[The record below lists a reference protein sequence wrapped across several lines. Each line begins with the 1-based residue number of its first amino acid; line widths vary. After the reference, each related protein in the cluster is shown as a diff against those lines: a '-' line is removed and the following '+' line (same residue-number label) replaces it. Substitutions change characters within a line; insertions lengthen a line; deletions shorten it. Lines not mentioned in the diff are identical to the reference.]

1 MPRKK
6 LMRRYLLQSL
16 NLFGLDYLD
25 AVILAALADE
35 KPLLLIGG
43 HGTAKSELLNRIA
56 AALKLEHRHYNA
68 SLISFD
74 DLIGYP
80 VPNSDRTQLEYL
92 HTPGDIWSAESAFL
106 DEISRCKPEH
116 QNRLFSIIHER
127 RIQGLPLTSL
137 RYRWS
142 AMNPA
147 PALDDGNEYDDE
159 QALYTGSLPLD
170 AALADRFPYVVQV
183 PTLEQFSVEDR
194 LRIISEGGTFHI
206 NGLANELLRE
216 TRTILDACTIDE
228 RQWAACYINALV
240 IPLKEARLGISGR
253 RAVSLSQ
260 TVLSLYAANKVL
272 GTGTNLE
279 KSALDA
285 LRHGLPQVAQ
295 GLKVRESLLKTIHK
309 GAVQEANDPPG
320 GIWQKIRNELDPVK
334 RVHMALGST
343 PAECGRLQFSQLV
356 NDAWASL
363 TRPRQYLFARNFLP
377 ALNED
382 RLTVNTLEI
391 LLEPLSRVEQFASTE
406 SHNFSQSRA
415 RAGDWDKLQEVILK
429 LKDGGSPGQTDLGN
443 LLYTLYWVENE
454 QFDPGALV
462 ELDARW
468 KRLFRFDAGLGK
480 VA

>member
-1 MPRKK
+1 MPSKK
-6 LMRRYLLQSL
+6 RMRRYLLQSL

-25 AVILAALADE
+25 AVILAALTDE

-43 HGTAKSELLNRIA
+43 HGTAKSELLNRVAIA
-56 AALKLEHRHYNA
+56 LSLEHRHYNA

-80 VPNSDRTQLEYL
+80 VPNAERTQLEYL
-92 HTPGDIWSAESAFL
+92 HTPGDIWSAESVFL

-127 RIQGLPLTSL
+127 RIQGLPLTNL

-147 PALDDGNEYDDE
+147 PVRDDIDYEDE
-159 QALYTGSLPLD
+159 QALYCGSLPLD
-170 AALADRFPYVVQV
+170 AALADRFPYVVKI

-194 LRIISEGGTFHI
+194 LRIINEGGDFHRT
-206 NGLANELLRE
+206 GLVEEMLAE
-216 TRTILDACTIDE
+216 TKAVLAGCTSDE
-228 RQWAACYINALV
+228 RQWAARYVNALV
-240 IPLKEARLGISGR
+240 IPLKQAGLAISGR

-260 TVLSLYAANKVL
+260 TILSLHAANQVL
-272 GTGTNLE
+272 ATRVNLDR
-279 KSALDA
+279 SALDA

-295 GLKVRESLLKTIHK
+295 GVKVRESLIKTIHK
-309 GAVQEANDPPG
+309 GAIQEANNPTG
-320 GIWQKIRNELDPVK
+320 GIWQVIRNELDPIK
-334 RVHMALGST
+334 RVQMALGANSD
-343 PAECGRLQFSQLV
+343 ECGRLQFSQLV

-377 ALNED
+377 ALTED

-406 SHNFSQSRA
+406 SHNFSQSRV
-415 RAGDWDKLQEVILK
+415 RAGDWDQLQKVILK
-429 LKDGGSPGQTDLGN
+429 LKNSGTANQIDLGN
-443 LLYTLYWVENE
+443 LLYTIYWVENE
-454 QFDPGALV
+454 QFDAAALV
-462 ELDARW
+462 RLDTRW
-468 KRLFRFDAGLGK
+468 GRLFGSAKSLGK
-480 VA
+480 AA

>member
-6 LMRRYLLQSL
+6 SMRRYLLQSL

-25 AVILAALADE
+25 AVILAALTDE

-56 AALKLEHRHYNA
+56 IALKLDHRHYNA

-80 VPNSDRTQLEYL
+80 VPNKNRTQLEYL

-127 RIQGLPLTSL
+127 RIQGLPLTNL
-137 RYRWS
+137 RYRWA

-147 PALDDGNEYDDE
+147 PARDDNEYDDE
-159 QALYTGSLPLD
+159 QEQYTGSFPLD
-170 AALADRFPYVVQV
+170 AALADRFPYIVQI
-183 PTLEQFSVEDR
+183 PMLEQISAGER
-194 LRIISEGGTFHI
+194 LRIIAEGGAYHA
-206 NGLANELLRE
+206 NGLAGELLEESRSLLE
-216 TRTILDACTIDE
+216 GCTIDE
-228 RQWAACYINALV
+228 RHWSARYVNALV
-240 IPLKEARLGISGR
+240 IPLKQAGLAISGR

-260 TVLSLYAANKVL
+260 TILSLNVAHKVL
-272 GTGTNLE
+272 GTRVNL
-279 KSALDA
+279 KNGALDA

-295 GLKVRESLLKTIHK
+295 GLKIRESLVKTIHK
-309 GAVQEANDPPG
+309 GAVQEADAPSG
-320 GIWQKIRNELDPVK
+320 GIWQAIRNELDPVK

-343 PAECGRLQFSQLV
+343 PEECGRLQFSQLV

-363 TRPRQYLFARNFLP
+363 TRPRQYLFSRNFLP
-377 ALNED
+377 ALAED

-415 RAGDWDKLQEVILK
+415 RAGDWDKLQKVILK
-429 LKDGGSPGQTDLGN
+429 LKESASPDQADLGN

-454 QFDPGALV
+454 QFDPRSLV
-462 ELDARW
+462 QLDTKW
-468 KRLFRFDAGLGK
+468 KRMFRPDTKFGK

>member
-6 LMRRYLLQSL
+6 SMRRYLLQSL

-25 AVILAALADE
+25 AVILAALTDE

-56 AALKLEHRHYNA
+56 IALKLDHRHYNA

-80 VPNSDRTQLEYL
+80 VPNKNRTQLEYL

-127 RIQGLPLTSL
+127 RIQGLPLTNL
-137 RYRWS
+137 RYRWA

-147 PALDDGNEYDDE
+147 PARDDNEYDDE
-159 QALYTGSLPLD
+159 QAQYTGSFPLD
-170 AALADRFPYVVQV
+170 AALADRFPYIVQI
-183 PTLEQFSVEDR
+183 PMLEQFSAGER
-194 LRIISEGGTFHI
+194 LRIIAEGGAYHA
-206 NGLANELLRE
+206 NGLAGELLEESRS
-216 TRTILDACTIDE
+216 LLVGCTIDE
-228 RQWAACYINALV
+228 RQWSARYVNALV
-240 IPLKEARLGISGR
+240 IPLKQAGLAISGR
-253 RAVSLSQ
+253 RAVCLSQ
-260 TVLSLYAANKVL
+260 TILSLDVAHKVL
-272 GTGTNLE
+272 GTRVNLE
-279 KSALDA
+279 NGALDA
-285 LRHGLPQVAQ
+285 LRHGLPHVAQ
-295 GLKVRESLLKTIHK
+295 GSKIRESLVKTIHK
-309 GAVQEANDPPG
+309 GAVQEANAPSG
-320 GIWQKIRNELDPVK
+320 GIWQAIRNELDPVK

-343 PAECGRLQFSQLV
+343 PEECGRLQFSQLV

-363 TRPRQYLFARNFLP
+363 TRPRQYLFSRNFLP
-377 ALNED
+377 ALSED

-415 RAGDWDKLQEVILK
+415 RAGDWDKLQKVILK
-429 LKDGGSPGQTDLGN
+429 LKESASPDQTDLGN

-454 QFDPGALV
+454 QFDPRSLV
-462 ELDARW
+462 QLDTRW
-468 KRLFRFDAGLGK
+468 KRMFRPDTKFGK